1 MIMMKMKK
9 ICSVLAAAVLLL
21 TGCKNNSSLTAEPA
35 ETTAQTGTSAS
46 ASETTETTSESAGS
60 SAEQSGSETGSSAQ
74 TTGSTTQQSTSG
86 TAGTTSAP
94 ASSSGSTQTTGSV
107 TTAPPV
113 QKKPLTTK
121 LSALTAKG
129 TVYALADAGNGRAVA
144 ACHNNT
150 SGSTAYLIDTAADSV
165 TASVR
170 LSASYEQILGVSP
183 DNELIAYNYYWDW
196 EKGFPIYYYNFET
209 GQRRTVSL
217 KMLSKDD
224 GPTLQYDPATGSVYL
239 LVSDGVYV
247 CDRNGNGRRFHKTGE
262 RAQTSNALSASSGIC
277 FDNECA
283 RNNQS
288 GMEVVAYD
296 AAFCN
301 RLYSFPNYYTTV
313 KSMNS
318 RLICTEGTYVEEKE
332 KTVTNAFIRDLRTG
346 AELNSYQLYE
356 GQHDLF
362 TSEDSDYAMMVK
374 WNEKSWYP
382 SEIIPFDPVAGKR
395 VKTGISLKKTSHDVQ
410 FCCLK
415 DSGIWVAA
423 VTEGNGRNAVPRLML
438 IDPAQADF
446 STGFEKVYSYGA
458 AVEDRQLG
466 AEFQS
471 LHEITERIERE
482 TGVRVLIGNEVL
494 GADEPSGYRLVSFEE
509 SEYYT
514 LSDFRKALLYL
525 EGELK
530 KYPEGFFDHFSRTT
544 SSGGLRVG
552 VRFLIV
558 DSLIT
563 TTPGS
568 SFTAGGVAYD
578 GAAWYNIA
586 LGVNMM
592 YENDKSIHHELWHI
606 IEDRL
611 NDAGRSLDSD
621 KWEACNPRKFSYTN
635 DFNSYYSHY
644 DYDAYT
650 LSSVLWED
658 NPKFDNIYFSRDYS
672 TVNGQEDRA
681 TLIERVFEEPSYYGK
696 EALFRDGLEMVEAS
710 PHLKA
715 KLGVLAE
722 AVKKEF
728 GYVYWEQIYQE
739 QRAAA

>member
-1 MIMMKMKK
+1 MTMMKMKK

-21 TGCKNNSSLTAEPA
+21 TGCKNNSSVPAEPA
-35 ETTAQTGTSAS
+35 ETAAQTGTSAS
-46 ASETTETTSESAGS
+46 ASEMTETTSESAGS
-60 SAEQSGSETGSSAQ
+60 SAEQSTAGASEQTTAGSE
-74 TTGSTTQQSTSG
+74 QQSTSG
-86 TAGTTSAP
+86 
-94 ASSSGSTQTTGSV
+94 SGSTTTVPASTSSSSQTSGTV
-107 TTAPPV
+107 TTAPAAP
-113 QKKPLTTK
+113 KKPLTAK

-183 DNELIAYNYYWDW
+183 DNELIAFNYYWDL
-196 EKGFPIYYYNFET
+196 ETGFPLYYYNFET
-209 GQRRTVSL
+209 GQRRTVTM

-224 GPTLQYDPATGSVYL
+224 APTLQYDPATGSVYF

-262 RAQTSNALSASSGIC
+262 RAQASNTLSTASGIC
-277 FDNECA
+277 FDNECV
-283 RNNQS
+283 RNNRS

-296 AAFCN
+296 AAFCS

-313 KSMNS
+313 NSMNG
-318 RLICTEGTYVEEKE
+318 RLICTEGTYREDTE

-346 AELNSYQLYE
+346 AELNSYRLYE

-362 TSEDSDYAMMVK
+362 TSEYSDYAMMVK

-382 SEIIPFDPVAGKR
+382 CEIIPFDPAAGKR

-410 FCCLK
+410 LCCLK
-415 DSGIWVAA
+415 DSGVWLAA
-423 VTEGNGRNAVPRLML
+423 VTEGSGRNAVPRLIL

-446 STGFEKVYSYGA
+446 STDFEKTYSYGA
-458 AVEDRQLG
+458 AVEGTQLG
-466 AEFQS
+466 AKFES

-494 GADEPSGYRLVSFEE
+494 GADEPAGYRLVSFEE
-509 SEYYT
+509 SEYST
-514 LSDFRKALLYL
+514 PADFRNALLYL
-525 EGELK
+525 EEELK

-552 VRFLIV
+552 LRFLIV

-578 GAAWYNIA
+578 GAVWYNIA

-611 NDAGRSLDSD
+611 NDADRGLNYD
-621 KWEACNPRKFSYTN
+621 KWEACNPKKFSYTN
-635 DFNSYYSHY
+635 DFNSYYAHY
-644 DYDAYT
+644 DYDPYT
-650 LSSVLWED
+650 LSSALWED
-658 NPKFDNIYFSRDYS
+658 EPKYDSIYFSRDYS

-681 TLIERVFEEPSYYGK
+681 TLIERVFEAPSYYGK
-696 EALFRDGLEMVEAS
+696 EALFRDGLEMVEAF
-710 PHLKA
+710 PHLKD